1 MFLVQLAL
9 KLIVN
14 PLVKKKKKMRLW
26 SSVGDEVV
34 MVLRGG
40 ARLASLSTK
49 RVF

>member
-1 MFLVQLAL
+1 MCLVQLAL
-9 KLIVN
+9 ELIVN
-14 PLVKKKKKMRLW
+14 PLVKKKMRLW